1 VDGATVG
8 RGATFDQMSALPDA
22 DPLQFDPPPAAVTGF
37 SHDGLKDLD
46 PWARRSA
53 LPWLRMLRETLNVLI
68 LALVLFLGIRVA
80 GHNYVVDGQSMFP
93 TFEDGDLLVVNR
105 FAYLDLDLTRVPGV
119 DQAWRPFGT
128 PQAGDVVVF
137 HLTTERDLLKRV
149 IAVEGQTVMVTGGV
163 VYVDGVALDEPYIA
177 EPPSQ
182 EAPLITVE
190 PGQVFV
196 MGDNR
201 NHSDDSRRFGPVAI
215 EQIVGRADIRY
226 WPWGHMAFQP

>member
-1 VDGATVG
+1 
-8 RGATFDQMSALPDA
+8 MSALPDA
-22 DPLQFDPPPAAVTGF
+22 EPSPLDPSPPAAIGL
-37 SHDGLKDLD
+37 SHGGLKDLD

-53 LPWLRMLRETLNVLI
+53 LPWLHMVRETLDILV
-68 LALVLFLGIRVA
+68 LALVLFMGIRLV

-105 FAYLDLDLTRVPGV
+105 LAYLDLDLTWVPGI
-119 DQAWRPFGT
+119 DEAWRPFGT

-137 HLTTERDLLKRV
+137 HLTTQRDLLKRV
-149 IAVEGQTVMVTGGV
+149 IAVEGQTVSVTGGV

-177 EPPSQ
+177 EPPVQ
-182 EAPLITVE
+182 ESPPITVA
-190 PGQVFV
+190 PGRVFV

-201 NHSDDSRRFGPVAI
+201 NNSDDSRRFGPVEI
-215 EQIVGRADIRY
+215 DRIVGRTDIRY